1 MKKLGRPKKYDSAI
15 ALKAAMRVFWETGF
29 NNTSLDDLVEVTK
42 MNRPSLSAAFGSK
55 KEIYIKA
62 AKMFAF
68 DYGEKIKAAI
78 DNDDI
83 IQSIAN
89 VMEIALDT
97 YLFDEDAALGCFI
110 ISTSPSETKE
120 EDIKVLIKNL
130 LSQLDDIF
138 INRFE
143 KAKQKGQII
152 ETANPIALGKMVSA
166 FVQSLSLRVRSGND
180 TQELKAYCQEV
191 TSLIEQFTK

>member
-1 MKKLGRPKKYDSAI
+1 MKKLGRPIKYDSDA
-15 ALKAAMRVFWETGF
+15 ALKAAMRVFWEKGF

-68 DYGEKIKAAI
+68 DYGEKIEAAI

-97 YLFDEDAALGCFI
+97 YLFDEDVALGCFI

-166 FVQSLSLRVRSGND
+166 FIQSLSLRVRSGND
-180 TQELKAYCQEV
+180 TKELKAYCQEV